1 MAGNRR
7 GRGGKRSGA
16 QGKAYGNRT
25 DLNTQAPRATSGG
38 REYGEKGAAE
48 ARQRAVPLP
57 AASTSN
63 GAPRPAP
70 PTGPTAAPPVP
81 LTAPSQNPGQPVT
94 AGLGLGAGGGPEML
108 AAGGGSGLLQ
118 DQLRALFRLWPNDD
132 LARLVDETSG

>member
-57 AASTSN
+57 GGGGAASV
-63 GAPRPAP
+63 GPPA
-70 PTGPTAAPPVP
+70 GPTAAPPVP